1 MDSRRRT
8 SCALRRTSPSRTR
21 HGLAKKLRAKKNE
34 PQPYTAWTR
43 ELPNGGEKN
52 NLNSDAF
59 AGRVSI
65 EDIEDIENN
74 PWFAIDNGSK

>member
-1 MDSRRRT
+1 MDSQR

-21 HGLAKKLRAKKNE
+21 HGLAKKNKLRAKKNE

-52 NLNSDAF
+52 DLNSDAF

>member
-1 MDSRRRT
+1 M
-8 SCALRRTSPSRTR
+8 ALRRTSPSRTR
-21 HGLAKKLRAKKNE
+21 HGLAKKNE
-34 PQPYTAWTR
+34 
-43 ELPNGGEKN
+43 LHNGGEKN
-52 NLNSDAF
+52 ELHNGGEKNDLNSDAF